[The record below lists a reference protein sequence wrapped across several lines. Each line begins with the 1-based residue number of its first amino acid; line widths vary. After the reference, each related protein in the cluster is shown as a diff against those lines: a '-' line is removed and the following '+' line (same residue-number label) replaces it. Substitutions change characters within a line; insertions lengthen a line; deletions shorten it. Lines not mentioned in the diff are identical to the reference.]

1 MRLLRGRFGG
11 VKLALLS
18 LIGATV
24 LGYAGYRIFFNRTGE
39 AAVALIPSDAN
50 CVLTLDT
57 HPSESQVAA
66 FRKLSDALKRE
77 GLDSDLEGGVND
89 IVGKSGIAKDVRQY
103 LTHNLASAWW
113 VGQQGRDT
121 TGIGLLSIS
130 DPGAVSK
137 ILAGGKQVQGAGV
150 PAYTFGNDHMVVAV
164 VGDYLAISD
173 KAETINRVVQTMH
186 GGDSMANLPEYRA
199 ARNALPAD
207 ANFMF
212 FASPRIFHQMMGDKA
227 PNTTMWIS
235 FGASLRDGGIQ
246 FDYRGPVDT
255 KAFPAMAELSNMKPL
270 SPDLLKKLP
279 PDAYGLIAYSSL
291 DRYVSVALG
300 SVSKVSSEQEVQK
313 QQDQFEK
320 ETGLS
325 IKGDILPALKGD
337 VVLAVY
343 PDAAGSVKSADGV
356 LLIDNA
362 NGGNPADLANKV
374 RAFIERKSAE
384 EAAKHNGPAIHFV
397 QSKVGQVTVWRMDEA
412 SAQAMRKSMNGNRA
426 PSEQANVPD
435 PVFGDKV
442 VSYAVSNGSVLVA
455 TSDAMMM
462 SAIQALNGGKSLA
475 EDPAFM
481 EMASRTSEKD
491 QCLFMCSLSR
501 VAQRFSEELE
511 KAGEKHEF
519 SADDVVNLFGGPN
532 TGLVGS
538 GYVENNAV
546 TGKMFLPLDFD
557 RMAKLIRIMSHQS
570 HEGPAEEI
578 PTQEIPVAP
587 PRPPSSLG
595 APKGPPIK

>member
-11 VKLALLS
+11 VKVALLS

-39 AAVALIPSDAN
+39 AAVAMIPSDAN

-66 FRKLSDALKRE
+66 FKKLSDALKRE

-113 VGQQGRDT
+113 VGEQGRNT

-137 ILAGGKQVQGAGV
+137 ILSSGKRVQGAGV
-150 PAYTFGNDHMVVAV
+150 PAYTFDNDHMVVAV
-164 VGDYLAISD
+164 VGDYLATSD
-173 KAETINRVVQTMH
+173 KPETISRVVQTMN
-186 GGDSMANLPEYRA
+186 GGESMASLPEYRA

-212 FASPRIFHQMMGDKA
+212 FASPRIFHQIMGDKA

-255 KAFPAMAELSNMKPL
+255 KSFPAMAELSNMKPL

-279 PDAYGLIAYSSL
+279 PDAYGLVAYSSL
-291 DRYVSVALG
+291 DRYVSVALE
-300 SVSKVSSEQEVQK
+300 SASKVSSADSVKK
-313 QQDQFEK
+313 QQEDFEK

-325 IKGDILPALKGD
+325 IDRDVIPAFKGD

-343 PDAAGSVKSADGV
+343 PDASGSVKSADGI
-356 LLIDNA
+356 LLVDDA
-362 NGGNPADLANKV
+362 NGGTPVQLADKV
-374 RAFIERKSAE
+374 RALIERKTAE
-384 EAAKHNGPAIHFV
+384 EAAKHNGQPIHFV
-397 QSKVGQVTVWRMDEA
+397 QSQVGKVTVWRMDEA
-412 SAQAMRKSMNGNRA
+412 SAQAMRKSMIGTQA
-426 PSEQANVPD
+426 HSERANVPD
-435 PVFGDKV
+435 PVFGDKI
-442 VSYAVSNGSVLVA
+442 VSYAVANGSVIVA

-462 SAIQALNGGKSLA
+462 SAIQALNGSKTLA

-481 EMASRTSEKD
+481 EMLSRTSEKD
-491 QCLFMCSLSR
+491 QCFFMCSLSR
-501 VAQRFSEELE
+501 VAQRFSEDLE
-511 KAGEKHEF
+511 KAGDKHEF
-519 SADDVVNLFGGPN
+519 TADDVINLFGGPN
-532 TGLVGS
+532 VGLVGS

-546 TGKMFLPLDFD
+546 TGKLFVPLDFD
-557 RMAKLIRIMSHQS
+557 RMAKLIRITSHPS
-570 HEGPAEEI
+570 HEAPAEVI
-578 PTQEIPVAP
+578 PLTPIRPSP
-587 PRPPSSLG
+587 PG
-595 APKGPPIK
+595 APKGPAIK